1 MTSLSTKSPNRARL
15 SPREIDSLLDLWAR
29 WIHRGRSA
37 SGGFASMLEMMMATH
52 CQFSG
57 GGGAPNDEI
66 ETRVE
71 GGVALLTK
79 EDKEA
84 ATVLRVEYGVWTI
97 KSRPFRQIDKA
108 VALRMSLNQYKRKL
122 KKARDFVGRYVENR
136 GQI

>member
-1 MTSLSTKSPNRARL
+1 LTSLSTKSPNRERL

-29 WIHRGRSA
+29 WIFRGRSA
-37 SGGFASMLEMMMATH
+37 SGGFASMLQMMMETH

-71 GGVALLTK
+71 GGVALLTTLD
-79 EDKEA
+79 EVA
-84 ATVLRVEYGVWTI
+84 ATVLRVEYGVWTM
-97 KSRPFRQIDKA
+97 KSRPRRQLDKA
-108 VALRMSLNQYKRKL
+108 AALRMSLNQYQRKL
-122 KKARDFVGRYVENR
+122 KKARDFVGRYVERR